1 MRSVGIKLLKNRLR
15 EYIRLAAGGETV
27 LVTDRDRAVVSS
39 RLLEREVWNRI
50 NARRLQPV
58 KRRQIAAKPE
68 CPPRPS

>member
-1 MRSVGIKLLKNRLR
+1 MATTATRVVQAPRVHP
-15 EYIRLAAGGETV
+15 AGGRRRTV

>member
-1 MRSVGIKLLKNRLR
+1 M
-15 EYIRLAAGGETV
+15 

-58 KRRQIAAKPE
+58 KRRQIAA
-68 CPPRPS
+68 

>member
-1 MRSVGIKLLKNRLR
+1 M
-15 EYIRLAAGGETV
+15 